1 MTPLSSYAKTM
12 PSQPT
17 NGHSDTFLEA
27 LSNAHPDFNVTSSAK
42 NFYFFSLLISEFQ
55 IEAYYET

>member
-17 NGHSDTFLEA
+17 DGDSDTFLEA
-27 LSNAHPDFNVTSSAK
+27 LSNAYPDFNVTSSAK
-42 NFYFFSLLISEFQ
+42 NF
-55 IEAYYET
+55 